1 MITIYTADQG
11 IVQIINHCLL
21 RHRKNGGILRS
32 QLCFSLRMLVKYPVI
47 AVLRKISRPLAAV
60 RSTRIHVALS
70 KMENSYIEALIV
82 VFGLRLMILKMVT
95 PHCMKQDSSQYT
107 TA

>member
-1 MITIYTADQG
+1 
-11 IVQIINHCLL
+11 
-21 RHRKNGGILRS
+21 
-32 QLCFSLRMLVKYPVI
+32 MLVKYPVI

-82 VFGLRLMILKMVT
+82 VFGLRFMILKMVT
-95 PHCMKQDSSQYT
+95 PHCIKQDSSQYT
-107 TA
+107 TSIINRALYMYMSE

>member
-1 MITIYTADQG
+1 
-11 IVQIINHCLL
+11 
-21 RHRKNGGILRS
+21 
-32 QLCFSLRMLVKYPVI
+32 MLVKYPVI

-82 VFGLRLMILKMVT
+82 VFGLRFMILKMVT
-95 PHCMKQDSSQYT
+95 PHCIKQDSSQYIYYSIIEHCICQSNIFKVT
-107 TA
+107 LHDVEGITEYLP